1 MRTLKIAALI
11 LVILLLGLL
20 VTVGLNFNS
29 SLDTPRVHSCDKDI
43 ISISRGMSFEEILAK
58 LEAKKILEHPLY
70 LRLYVKLSG
79 RSPVI
84 KAGDYMFKSPIT
96 PKQVLTTL
104 ESGGIE
110 LNRLT
115 VIEGWTRFEI
125 ANAMAGFKSL
135 HLTKEQA
142 LALMNKTALIEDL
155 DPAAKNLEGYLFPD
169 TYFVQSDTKAQ
180 DLVKN
185 MVIRF
190 REIWNKIK
198 DKNPNRL
205 TVHNVVTM
213 ASVIETE
220 AKLDEERPI
229 VASVIL
235 NRVDRRMPLAMDST
249 VVYASKLAGKWKGN
263 GIIYQSDL
271 DLKSP
276 YNTRKYYGLPPGPVG
291 SPGVKSLQAALNPAS
306 TAFIYYVR
314 DPDQNNG
321 KHNFYSSP
329 QEFEV
334 GVSKL
339 RAWEEKER
347 RAGRR

>member
-1 MRTLKIAALI
+1 M
-11 LVILLLGLL
+11 V
-20 VTVGLNFNS
+20 
-29 SLDTPRVHSCDKDI
+29 
-43 ISISRGMSFEEILAK
+43 
-58 LEAKKILEHPLY
+58 
-70 LRLYVKLSG
+70 
-79 RSPVI
+79 
-84 KAGDYMFKSPIT
+84 
-96 PKQVLTTL
+96 
-104 ESGGIE
+104 
-110 LNRLT
+110 
-115 VIEGWTRFEI
+115 TRFR
-125 ANAMAGFKSL
+125 
-135 HLTKEQA
+135 Q
-142 LALMNKTALIEDL
+142 
-155 DPAAKNLEGYLFPD
+155 
-169 TYFVQSDTKAQ
+169 
-180 DLVKN
+180 
-185 MVIRF
+185 
-190 REIWNKIK
+190 IWNKIK
-198 DKNPNRL
+198 DNNPNRL
-205 TVHNVVTM
+205 TVQNVVTM

-235 NRVDRRMPLAMDST
+235 NRVARRMPLAMDST

-321 KHNFYSSP
+321 KHNFYSTP

-334 GVSKL
+334 GVAKL

-347 RAGRR
+347 KAGRR